1 MYCKFCGQDIP
12 ESADFCPECGKKL
25 KTEAASEPETR
36 GAFSLPLTPLLLL
49 LCLGTLITWGR
60 ILLFGD
66 RLTLGTLVYT
76 LALLAGIAVL
86 TASIHSGRVDPT
98 VYRLS
103 DAAVLAC
110 AALVVPNV
118 IVRLDM
124 RYFAAYWGQD
134 GAAAAFV
141 ASDVQSA
148 IQLTPLWLAVGI
160 ALLGCARTARRPSD
174 KRERLFL
181 RLAPLVC
188 VLLGISFTRPLIHSV
203 DAPLNVLAIAI
214 SGTWTWSLLSWL
226 WPLVILKVFRAC
238 GEGRIGALG
247 AAAAFLAV
255 IVGEGLLLPVFL
267 SVLKLGMTGW
277 SIAHGLA
284 PVFGLLALRI
294 AARLHRKCAPEAT

>member
-1 MYCKFCGQDIP
+1 MFCKYCGQDIP
-12 ESADFCPECGKKL
+12 ETAEFCPECGKML
-25 KTEAASEPETR
+25 KTEVASEPETR
-36 GAFSLPLTPLLLL
+36 GASGLPLALMLLL
-49 LCLGTLITWGR
+49 LCWGTAITWGR

-66 RLTLGTLVYT
+66 RLTIGTLLAT
-76 LALLAGIAVL
+76 LALLAGIAIIA
-86 TASIHSGRVDPT
+86 ASIHSERVDPT

-124 RYFAAYWGQD
+124 RFFSAYWGQD
-134 GAAAAFV
+134 GAVAAFV
-141 ASDVQSA
+141 ASDAQSTV
-148 IQLTPLWLAVGI
+148 QLTSLWLAVGI
-160 ALLGCARTARRPSD
+160 ALLGCARTARRPSGR
-174 KRERLFL
+174 KERLL
-181 RLAPLVC
+181 LTLAPLVC
-188 VLLGISFTRPLIHSV
+188 VLLGISLTRPIIHAV

-214 SGTWTWSLLSWL
+214 SGAWTWSLFSWL

>member
-12 ESADFCPECGKKL
+12 ENADFCPECGKKL
-25 KTEAASEPETR
+25 KKETASEPETR
-36 GAFSLPLTPLLLL
+36 GAFSLPLTLMLLL
-49 LCLGTLITWGR
+49 LCGSALITWGR

-66 RLTLGTLVYT
+66 RLTIGTLVYT

-86 TASIHSGRVDPT
+86 TLSIHSGRVDPT

-124 RYFAAYWGQD
+124 RFFSAYWGQD
-134 GAAAAFV
+134 GAAAALV
-141 ASDVQSA
+141 ASDAQSA

-160 ALLGCARTARRPSD
+160 ALLGCARTAQRPSS
-174 KRERLFL
+174 KRERLLL

-214 SGTWTWSLLSWL
+214 SGAWTWSLLSWL
-226 WPLVILKVFRAC
+226 WPLVILRVFRAC
-238 GEGRIGALG
+238 GEGRVGALG
-247 AAAAFLAV
+247 AAAAFLGT
-255 IVGEGLLLPVFL
+255 IVGEGLLLLVFL
-267 SVLKLGMTGW
+267 SVFKMGMTGW

-284 PVFGLLALRI
+284 PLFALPFLRV
-294 AARLHRKCAPEAT
+294 AARHHKTN